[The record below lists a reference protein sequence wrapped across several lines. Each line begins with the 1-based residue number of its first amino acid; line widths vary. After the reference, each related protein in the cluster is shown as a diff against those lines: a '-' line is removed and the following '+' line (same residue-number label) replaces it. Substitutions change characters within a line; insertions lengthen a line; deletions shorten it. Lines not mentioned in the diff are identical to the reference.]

1 MRELNGIHLGML
13 RSVEAVARLG
23 SLRIAADE
31 LGVTPGAV
39 SQQIIKAEAQLD
51 RQLFERL
58 PKGLVPTAIGHQLAE
73 HLNDGFRELAK
84 GITAMRPNATD
95 AITISVA
102 PVFAGKWLVWRL
114 SRFSAEHPSIRVRI
128 DASVDVID
136 PRANAV
142 DACIRVGWG
151 DWPNVH
157 AEKLFDQRVFPVC
170 APSLA
175 DTIVAP
181 SDLTKV
187 PIIHESTSMFGWE
200 VWLGPNDMQA
210 SQLGDGPM
218 YSDAS
223 LCLDAAIAGQGV
235 FLAWETLA
243 HDALMAKRLVAPL
256 PGRFRTGIAYW
267 FVEPERALRSPQVE
281 AFRNWLLKELAQARS

>member
-1 MRELNGIHLGML
+1 MKELNGIHLGML

-23 SLRIAADE
+23 SLRAAAGE

-58 PKGLVPTAIGHQLAE
+58 PKGLVPTAIGRQFAE
-73 HLNDGFRELAK
+73 HLNDGFREIAK
-84 GITAMRPNATD
+84 GINVTRPNATD

-114 SRFSAEHPSIRVRI
+114 SRFSAENPSIRVRI

-136 PRANAV
+136 PRANSV

-151 DWPNVH
+151 DWPNVR

-170 APSLA
+170 APELA

-187 PIIHESTSMFGWE
+187 PIIQEPTSMFGWD

-210 SQLGDGPM
+210 NQLGDGPV

-243 HDALMAKRLVAPL
+243 QDALAAKRLVAPL

-267 FVEPERALRSPQVE
+267 FVEPERGRRSPQVE
-281 AFRNWLLKELAQARS
+281 AFRNWLVNELAQARA

>member
-1 MRELNGIHLGML
+1 MSELNGINLGTL
-13 RSVEAVARLG
+13 RSVEAVVRLG
-23 SLRIAADE
+23 GLRAAADE

-51 RQLFERL
+51 RQLFKRM
-58 PKGLVPTAIGHQLAE
+58 PKGLVPTAIGQQLAE
-73 HLNDGFRELAK
+73 HLRDGFHEIAK
-84 GITAMRPNATD
+84 GILATRPNAMD

-114 SRFSAEHPSIRVRI
+114 KRFTAEHPSIQVRI

-136 PRANAV
+136 PRASGV
-142 DACIRVGWG
+142 DACIRVGWA
-151 DWPNVH
+151 DWPNVR
-157 AEKLFDQRVFPVC
+157 AERLFEQRVFPVC

-175 DTIVAP
+175 DRIAAP
-181 SDLTKV
+181 QDLIQV
-187 PIIHESTSMFGWE
+187 PIITEPTSMFGWD

-210 SQLGDGPM
+210 SQLGTGPV

-243 HDALMAKRLVAPL
+243 QDAIVAKRLVAPL

-267 FVEPERALRSPQVE
+267 FVEPERGKRSPQVE
-281 AFRNWLLKELAQARS
+281 AFRSWLVKELGSAHA